1 MKKTIVAV
9 DPCDYEI
16 RGLYRFASLKPTCTL
31 PADVAGVWPGNP
43 RLLMIAADPDDDT
56 FIENLGM
63 DFCSALTKADIP
75 VGELRILQRETEKVA
90 QPLVEGADVIVL
102 ADGDDEKRRAF
113 FEAIELPAL
122 LEGAKEDA
130 VLIAL
135 DERALAA
142 AGF

>member
-31 PADVAGVWPGNP
+31 PEDVAGVWPENP

-75 VGELRILQRETEKVA
+75 VGELRILQRETENVA
-90 QPLVEGADVIVL
+90 KPLVEGADVIVL
-102 ADGDDEKRRAF
+102 ADGDDGKRQAF
-113 FEAIELPAL
+113 FEAIDLPVL
-122 LEGAKEDA
+122 LQNAKEDA

-135 DERALAA
+135 DEQALAT
-142 AGF
+142 AGC